1 MGTRGA
7 FDPRGLGMLRGEEF
21 GQLRAEQRERRHTQ
35 LGGEMA
41 GTGVVADEPVGGIED
56 GKQAIEVLQGIVE
69 QGYLPTCGGEARGDF
84 LETVPR
90 PFPHGLAGAGM
101 NDDMATLTAA
111 GRGGGG
117 RPTGR
122 LREGPPMLRPMGAGW
137 RG

>member
-1 MGTRGA
+1 
-7 FDPRGLGMLRGEEF
+7 
-21 GQLRAEQRERRHTQ
+21 
-35 LGGEMA
+35 MA
-41 GTGVVADEPVGGIED
+41 GPRVVADEAIGGIKEA
-56 GKQAIEVLQGIVE
+56 KQAIEVRQGVVE
-69 QGYLPTCGGEARGDF
+69 QGDLPACGGEVRGDF

-117 RPTGR
+117 RPTGC
-122 LREGPPMLRPMGAGW
+122 LREGPPMLRPMGVGW